1 MLSIRFSV
9 KPDWSYYI
17 LNMVGKLP
25 VLIWENHYFCKCLLS
40 DRIFYLTLDESEILQ
55 KAMPFP
61 FSAWTP
67 LPWSWLDFF
76 TNKVMVLQNHSVK
89 GCQVS
94 KYFLHPC
101 FLLMLQT
108 ELFAWSLSGKISWA
122 SIQIYSISFNQSS
135 SFLYQCMYWTLV

>member
-67 LPWSWLDFF
+67 LPW
-76 TNKVMVLQNHSVK
+76 VLIV
-89 GCQVS
+89 
-94 KYFLHPC
+94 
-101 FLLMLQT
+101 
-108 ELFAWSLSGKISWA
+108 LSACKMNI
-122 SIQIYSISFNQSS
+122 
-135 SFLYQCMYWTLV
+135 LYLCS